1 MLKFIYL
8 IRNGVI
14 FVNYIILDL
23 EFNSTAIPN
32 TDKHINEI
40 IEIGA
45 VKLND
50 RFVEID
56 SFTSMV
62 KPIFSKKLNSFVKK
76 ITQIT
81 DVELKKANS
90 FEVVIN
96 KFIEWCN
103 ADDNT
108 IFLTWSDTDLHVLVE
123 NYKEILKI
131 DKVDFIKQYTDLQKY
146 IQNFIKTENNN
157 QISLKSAAEFYN
169 INTDKF
175 KLHRAEDDSRVCG
188 KILGSSYEEDV
199 FNKYIRSVN
208 EPDFYKKLLFKPY
221 SISDL
226 KAEGIN
232 KDSLFFECPVCNNKI
247 KFNGKYNTKIK
258 AFTNI
263 ARCNKCKKK
272 IAVTFRFKKTYEK
285 VTMSVRAREFIK
297 NKNKDS

>member
-1 MLKFIYL
+1 M
-8 IRNGVI
+8 
-14 FVNYIILDL
+14 NYIILDL
-23 EFNSTAIPN
+23 EFNSTKIAN

-50 RFVEID
+50 RFIEYD

-76 ITQIT
+76 ITSIS
-81 DVELKKANS
+81 DSELKKANT
-90 FEVVIN
+90 FDVVID
-96 KFIEWCN
+96 KFIKWCD
-103 ADDNT
+103 ADENT

-123 NYKEILKI
+123 NYKEILKY
-131 DKVDFIKQYTDLQKY
+131 DSVDFIKNYADLQKY

-169 INTDKF
+169 INTENF

-188 KILGSSYEEDV
+188 KILGTSYEED
-199 FNKYIRSVN
+199 FFKKHIRSVSD
-208 EPDFYKKLLFKPY
+208 PDFYKKLLFKPY
-221 SISDL
+221 NISDL
-226 KAEGIN
+226 KSEGIDKN
-232 KDSLFFECPVCNNKI
+232 KLFFECPVCKNKI
-247 KFNGKYNTKIK
+247 KFTGKYNTKIK

-263 ARCNKCKKK
+263 TRCNNCKKK

-285 VTMSVRAREFIK
+285 ITMSVKAREFIK
-297 NKNKDS
+297 KKNKDSE

>member
-1 MLKFIYL
+1 M
-8 IRNGVI
+8 
-14 FVNYIILDL
+14 NYIILDL

-81 DVELKKANS
+81 DVELKKASS
-90 FEVVIN
+90 FAVVIN
-96 KFIEWCN
+96 KFVEWCS
-103 ADDNT
+103 ADENT

-123 NYKEILKI
+123 NYKEILKV
-131 DKVDFIKQYTDLQKY
+131 DSVDFIKQYTDLQKY

-157 QISLKSAAEFYN
+157 QISLKSAAEFYH
-169 INTDKF
+169 INTEKF

-188 KILGSSYEEDV
+188 KILGTSYEEGV
-199 FNKYIRSVN
+199 FKKHIRSVSD
-208 EPDFYKKLLFKPY
+208 PSFYKKLLFKPY
-221 SISDL
+221 NISDL
-226 KAEGIN
+226 KAEGIDKN
-232 KDSLFFECPVCNNKI
+232 KLFFECPVCQNKI
-247 KFNGKYNTKIK
+247 KFSGKYNTKIK

-263 ARCNKCKKK
+263 ARCNNCKKR
-272 IAVTFRFKKTYEK
+272 IAVTFRFKKNYDK
-285 VTMSVRAREFIK
+285 VTVSVRAREFIK
-297 NKNKDS
+297 KKNKGSE